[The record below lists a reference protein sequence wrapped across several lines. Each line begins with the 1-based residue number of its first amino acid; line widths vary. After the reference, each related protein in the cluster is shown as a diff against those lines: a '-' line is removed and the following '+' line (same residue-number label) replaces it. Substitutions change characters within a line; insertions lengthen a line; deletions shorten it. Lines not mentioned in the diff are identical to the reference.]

1 MERGS
6 AGQLLA
12 VNTFVW
18 VTTALYA
25 PFIGAYYAEQGIT
38 PFQVGVLTAIGPVV
52 STLIQPLW
60 AYISDRLGKR
70 RRVLMIVT
78 IGSGLTILTYLL
90 HVSFHAF
97 VAATLCFTVF
107 QTSILPLADALV
119 TQEAARQKANFAKI
133 RMGGTTGYAITALV
147 LGNFL
152 KARPEL
158 IFVLGSCGFFLL
170 TFFLRLLPEDKTR
183 QSVEIKKQK
192 FGEKIFKTKQIYLV
206 LLLAFVMQLGLSFT
220 GTFYSVYVMSL
231 GYGQF
236 IVGLSSCI
244 SAMSELPVLLF
255 ADRLVKKFGAVRL
268 LEFSVFMMATRLLLA
283 GSGVLPLM
291 LASQLLQS
299 VTYMTTYYSCVVF
312 ISENVQEGKIS
323 QGQSRLAMV
332 QAGIGAVVG
341 SILGGCMTERLGVS
355 LSFTVLA
362 VGMVAVGLVNILIIY
377 YINKKRKKG
386 GVIHEI

>member
-70 RRVLMIVT
+70 RRVLIIVT

-119 TQEAARQKANFAKI
+119 TQEAARQKANFGKDSY
-133 RMGGTTGYAITALV
+133 GW
-147 LGNFL
+147 NN
-152 KARPEL
+152 
-158 IFVLGSCGFFLL
+158 
-170 TFFLRLLPEDKTR
+170 RLCNY
-183 QSVEIKKQK
+183 SFS
-192 FGEKIFKTKQIYLV
+192 FGEFFESPTGINLCFRKLRFLSADIFSP
-206 LLLAFVMQLGLSFT
+206 A
-220 GTFYSVYVMSL
+220 
-231 GYGQF
+231 
-236 IVGLSSCI
+236 
-244 SAMSELPVLLF
+244 A
-255 ADRLVKKFGAVRL
+255 
-268 LEFSVFMMATRLLLA
+268 
-283 GSGVLPLM
+283 SG
-291 LASQLLQS
+291 
-299 VTYMTTYYSCVVF
+299 
-312 ISENVQEGKIS
+312 
-323 QGQSRLAMV
+323 R
-332 QAGIGAVVG
+332 
-341 SILGGCMTERLGVS
+341 
-355 LSFTVLA
+355 
-362 VGMVAVGLVNILIIY
+362 
-377 YINKKRKKG
+377 
-386 GVIHEI
+386 

>member
-70 RRVLMIVT
+70 RRVLIIVT

-192 FGEKIFKTKQIYLV
+192 
-206 LLLAFVMQLGLSFT
+206 LGA
-220 GTFYSVYVMSL
+220 MSL
-231 GYGQF
+231 
-236 IVGLSSCI
+236 S
-244 SAMSELPVLLF
+244 
-255 ADRLVKKFGAVRL
+255 
-268 LEFSVFMMATRLLLA
+268 
-283 GSGVLPLM
+283 
-291 LASQLLQS
+291 
-299 VTYMTTYYSCVVF
+299 
-312 ISENVQEGKIS
+312 
-323 QGQSRLAMV
+323 
-332 QAGIGAVVG
+332 
-341 SILGGCMTERLGVS
+341 
-355 LSFTVLA
+355 
-362 VGMVAVGLVNILIIY
+362 
-377 YINKKRKKG
+377 
-386 GVIHEI
+386 

>member
-70 RRVLMIVT
+70 RRVLIIVT

-147 LGNFL
+147 LGNFFESPTGINL
-152 KARPEL
+152 CFRKLRFLSADIFSPAASGRYWASFQQGKRYPAR
-158 IFVLGSCGFFLL
+158 
-170 TFFLRLLPEDKTR
+170 
-183 QSVEIKKQK
+183 
-192 FGEKIFKTKQIYLV
+192 
-206 LLLAFVMQLGLSFT
+206 A
-220 GTFYSVYVMSL
+220 
-231 GYGQF
+231 
-236 IVGLSSCI
+236 
-244 SAMSELPVLLF
+244 
-255 ADRLVKKFGAVRL
+255 
-268 LEFSVFMMATRLLLA
+268 
-283 GSGVLPLM
+283 
-291 LASQLLQS
+291 
-299 VTYMTTYYSCVVF
+299 
-312 ISENVQEGKIS
+312 
-323 QGQSRLAMV
+323 
-332 QAGIGAVVG
+332 
-341 SILGGCMTERLGVS
+341 GGCR
-355 LSFTVLA
+355 
-362 VGMVAVGLVNILIIY
+362 
-377 YINKKRKKG
+377 
-386 GVIHEI
+386 

>member
-147 LGNFL
+147 LGNFQL
-152 KARPEL
+152 YICNERVASAVVCRP
-158 IFVLGSCGFFLL
+158 FG
-170 TFFLRLLPEDKTR
+170 
-183 QSVEIKKQK
+183 KK
-192 FGEKIFKTKQIYLV
+192 V
-206 LLLAFVMQLGLSFT
+206 W
-220 GTFYSVYVMSL
+220 
-231 GYGQF
+231 
-236 IVGLSSCI
+236 C
-244 SAMSELPVLLF
+244 
-255 ADRLVKKFGAVRL
+255 GAVAGIFCIHDGDAVAAGRQRSASTDVG
-268 LEFSVFMMATRLLLA
+268 FSVAPERDL
-283 GSGVLPLM
+283 
-291 LASQLLQS
+291 
-299 VTYMTTYYSCVVF
+299 YDY
-312 ISENVQEGKIS
+312 
-323 QGQSRLAMV
+323 
-332 QAGIGAVVG
+332 
-341 SILGGCMTERLGVS
+341 IL
-355 LSFTVLA
+355 
-362 VGMVAVGLVNILIIY
+362 
-377 YINKKRKKG
+377 
-386 GVIHEI
+386 